1 MEEIQQTFQGTP
13 RFGGKVPVVISRTG
27 DLANQMTLEL
37 NIPAITTSQGLVAWV
52 DDLACALVL
61 QVDLEIG
68 GSLIDRRYGKSK
80 KIYSELNTKAEKY
93 DGQRKLWGTTSDLTT
108 PALTLP
114 AKTLNYF
121 LDFDCNT
128 NIGLSLPMIA
138 LQYHEVKITVTFQTL
153 DNLLVYSNTAA
164 LSTVNSSAAL
174 DASLWVNY
182 IYLDVDERK
191 AYAQTAQE
199 YLFTQLQFTG
209 AETYSQSSI
218 KPRINFNH
226 PCKEFVW
233 ITQPQ
238 ANIDA
243 KRYFDFGDGSVP
255 NSLVDQM
262 VNAKLQFNGQDR
274 FTQRTAQYFNQNV
287 PFFYHTRMPATGIYC
302 YTFALNPEDHQPSGS
317 VNMSRIDTAT
327 LLITLVNS
335 VQIAFEIYAQ
345 NYNVLRVGITTQKT
359 LSRPVMGGKNC
370 CAERFGQVLVSAS
383 A

>member
-1 MEEIQQTFQGTP
+1 VSNYRRHTNFAMEEIQQTFQGTP

-37 NIPAITTSQGLVAWV
+37 DIPSLTTNAGTIAWV

-68 GSLIDRRYGKSK
+68 GSLIDRRYGKCK
-80 KIYSELNTKAEKY
+80 KVYSELTTKSEKY
-93 DGQRKLWGTTSDLTT
+93 DGQRKLWGTTNDMTT
-108 PALTLP
+108 AAATLP
-114 AKTLNYF
+114 AKTLNYM
-121 LDFDCNT
+121 LDFDCN
-128 NIGLSLPMIA
+128 NNVGLSLPMIA
-138 LQYHEVKITVTFQTL
+138 LQYHEVKVTVTFQTL
-153 DNLLVYSNTAA
+153 DNLLIYSGGSSI
-164 LSTVNSSAAL
+164 STVNNSAAL

-233 ITQPQ
+233 ICQPQ
-238 ANIDA
+238 ANVDA
-243 KRYFDFGDGSVP
+243 KRYFDFGDGSIP
-255 NSLVDQM
+255 YSQNDQM
-262 VNAKLQFNGQDR
+262 VNAKIQFNGQDR
-274 FTQRTAQYFNQNV
+274 FTQRNAQYFNQNQ
-287 PFFYHTRMPATGIYC
+287 PFFYHTRMPATGIYS
-302 YTFALNPEDHQPSGS
+302 YSFALNPEEHQPSGS

-335 VQIAFEIYAQ
+335 VQILFEIYAM
-345 NYNVLRVGITTQKT
+345 NYNVLRVISG
-359 LSRPVMGGKNC
+359 MGGL
-370 CAERFGQVLVSAS
+370 AYSS
-383 A
+383 